1 MLTSGRDSIWEK
13 IRVENGNGANCENS
27 DKLCAGKSD
36 KNISKNTCCQQ
47 PFLFFFWFFFWNRR
61 LILARNG
68 IGNHHLMCGW
78 WMISRQNSSTL
89 SHFLCSFFFLFWHSH
104 LAALISRFINGNYI
118 IAAWE
123 LQVPGQD
130 QDLHPDECTHYSL
143 YEWRFALTHDT
154 TSNSK
159 EQRTKRKKKKM
170 KRKERKGQDRRHS
183 LGCRKRIIT
192 RLIDGIEFNS
202 SR

>member
-1 MLTSGRDSIWEK
+1 METGLIVRIRTSCAR
-13 IRVENGNGANCENS
+13 GNLIKTYPKTHVANNLFVFC
-27 DKLCAGKSD
+27 
-36 KNISKNTCCQQ
+36 
-47 PFLFFFWFFFWNRR
+47 PYFLPFFFWFFFWNRR

-104 LAALISRFINGNYI
+104 LAALVSRFINGNYI

-154 TSNSK
+154 TSNGK

>member
-1 MLTSGRDSIWEK
+1 MLPTTFLYFVHIF
-13 IRVENGNGANCENS
+13 
-27 DKLCAGKSD
+27 
-36 KNISKNTCCQQ
+36 
-47 PFLFFFWFFFWNRR
+47 FLFFFWFFFWNRR

-78 WMISRQNSSTL
+78 CMISRQNSSTL
-89 SHFLCSFFFLFWHSH
+89 SHFLCSFFFFI
-104 LAALISRFINGNYI
+104 LAFPSRSARLPFHQWKLYYCSVG
-118 IAAWE
+118 A
-123 LQVPGQD
+123 PGSRPGSGPAPRRMYP
-130 QDLHPDECTHYSL
+130 LLTIWMKIRPDTRYYFKWQGAENET
-143 YEWRFALTHDT
+143 
-154 TSNSK
+154 
-159 EQRTKRKKKKM
+159 KKKKM